1 MPLGGPPRQ
10 TSLMSVL
17 KGNNPVHR
25 GRTLRQT
32 NHGLTST
39 KTKTTSTSGPWILA
53 HFTHPRT
60 AEGHLN

>member
-1 MPLGGPPRQ
+1 MPPGGPPTQ

-32 NHGLTST
+32 SNGRTGT
-39 KTKTTSTSGPWILA
+39 KDNTTSTSGPQILP
-53 HFTHPRT
+53 HFTNPRT
-60 AEGHLN
+60 AEGPQN